1 MNRNILSIVCL
12 VIFLFPLRIKT
23 IAQANVS
30 QYNEVWNTPSDN
42 SFGSMPLGNGDVGLN
57 VWMEKNGD
65 LLFYISKVNAYDA
78 NHILP
83 KLGKIRVSMQP
94 AINTKTFKQTLNLID
109 ASVIIEVADVSLK
122 VWVDAN
128 NPIINVESKSKTS
141 RTVSIALEPL
151 RKLKPFSDSLPLKG
165 TVGVVFNEINKL
177 VWCYRNLSSA
187 WANNFKSQNTP
198 EMVAKTQDPILYR
211 TSGCVLDA
219 AGFVNESTTVLHSK
233 EAVSSFDCRIKVN
246 SSQPLTLY
254 KWLEDAKLSIVSE
267 WDKHKFYWESFWK
280 RSYINI
286 TTDTKGNFN
295 LDQCRYT
302 QFQQGAKAYE
312 GHKEINAAKNVF
324 QISKRYALERFCEAA
339 ASRGEVPPPYNGS
352 IFTMDMPVGFK
363 GFKELPK
370 VKGITPDERDWAFLS
385 FMWQNTRHP
394 YWAMDTRGDYETL
407 KPGMQFVK
415 DGLEICKDHCKKSF
429 GHEGAYIMEASWW
442 HNVGVFNWN
451 RMPPH
456 LKYHQLA
463 TIETPAIMCEYYE
476 HTHDATF
483 LNDVL
488 VPCAEEFLKYYEL
501 HFPKRNKEG
510 IMQMEGVGTAE
521 TYQGVTNP
529 STEMGGMKYV
539 LNKLITFPIDDEHR
553 KHFSALLRTM
563 PMLLTHKVMGLDLL
577 AVGEKYNAGREIC
590 ETPELY
596 SVYPFRQAWLG
607 TPNFLAMA
615 RQSFHVR
622 NISLDGSAD
631 GQAVETGGWQASPV
645 QAAYLG
651 LPKEAAR
658 LVSINFN
665 DDFINWHDNVDPSK
679 PFPNRPKARF
689 PAFWECKMDGT
700 PDNDH
705 GANSTN
711 ALQSMLLQSDGKKIF
726 LLPAW
731 PEDWNVSF
739 KMHAANN
746 TFIECVYRDGK
757 VQDLKVFPEERSK
770 DIVDMSSKKQRI
782 RNLVEVALS
791 DHNYLFGL
799 PQMLDAQPI
808 GGKQTADWLAK
819 FQETIKDCKTGPW
832 SNSLFKGNTAYIHIL
847 DWPKEGVRLSNIPYQ
862 LKKSTSISGS
872 IQVKQDKQGIV
883 LTGKPDSLNTIIK
896 LEFNNSLDSFVN
908 SIPSTYSFTKGFPLN
923 IQKDTSGKLIVL
935 ENFEDTKTIKR
946 FEVEINNPNHLRG
959 QSNPFEIQSLQAD
972 GNWKTIYKG
981 AVYWTICSKDIDETT
996 SKSFRLLIN
1005 ATGIKRFDLY

>member
-1 MNRNILSIVCL
+1 
-12 VIFLFPLRIKT
+12 
-23 IAQANVS
+23 
-30 QYNEVWNTPSDN
+30 
-42 SFGSMPLGNGDVGLN
+42 MPLGNGDVGLN
-57 VWMEKNGD
+57 VWMEENGD

-109 ASVIIEVADVSLK
+109 ASIDIEVADVSLK

-128 NPIINVESKSKTS
+128 NPIINVESKSNTS
-141 RTVSIALEPL
+141 RTVSISLEPL
-151 RKLKPFSDSLPLKG
+151 RKLNPYSDSLPLKG
-165 TVGVVFNEINKL
+165 TVGVVFNEANKL
-177 VWCYRNLSSA
+177 VWCYRNLSSV
-187 WANNFKSQNTP
+187 WAGNFKNQNTP
-198 EMVAKTQDPILYR
+198 EMVAKTQDPILNR
-211 TSGCVLDA
+211 TSGCLVEAD
-219 AGFVNESTTVLHSK
+219 GFVNESTTILHSTK
-233 EAVSSFDCRIKVN
+233 PISSFECSIKVN
-246 SSQPLTLY
+246 SSQPLTLD
-254 KWLEDAKLSIVSE
+254 KWLEEVKRPIISDWNA
-267 WDKHKFYWESFWK
+267 HKSYWEKFWN

-286 TTDTKGNFN
+286 TTNTKGNFN
-295 LDQCRYT
+295 LDQCRYS
-302 QFQQGAKAYE
+302 QFSQGAKAYE
-312 GHKEINAAKNVF
+312 GHKEIDAAKNVF

-363 GFKELPK
+363 GFKELPQK
-370 VKGITPDERDWAFLS
+370 KAISPDERDWAFLS

-394 YWAMDTRGDYETL
+394 YWAMDTRGDYETV
-407 KPGMQFVK
+407 KPGMQFVR
-415 DGLEICKDHCKKSF
+415 DELEICKDHCKKSF
-429 GHEGAYIMEASWW
+429 GHDGAYIMEASWW

-451 RMPPH
+451 KMPAH

-463 TIETPAIMCEYYE
+463 TIEAPAIMCEYYE
-476 HTHDATF
+476 HTHDAAF

-510 IMQMEGVGTAE
+510 IMLMEGVGTAE

-539 LNKLITFPIDDEHR
+539 LNKLLSFPIDGEHR
-553 KHFSALLRTM
+553 KHFTSLLRTM
-563 PMLLTHKVMGLDLL
+563 PMLPIRKVMGLDLL
-577 AVGEKYNAGREIC
+577 AVGEKYNPGREIC
-590 ETPELY
+590 ESPELY

-607 TPNFLAMA
+607 TPNYLAMA

-622 NISLDGSAD
+622 TISLDGSTD
-631 GQAVETGGWQASPV
+631 DQPVETGGWQATPI

-651 LPKEAAR
+651 LAKEAAR

-665 DDFINWHDNVDPSK
+665 DDFINWNESVDPSK

-689 PAFWECKMDGT
+689 HAFWECKMDGT

-711 ALQSMLLQSDGKKIF
+711 ALQSMLLQSDGDKIF

-746 TFIECVYRDGK
+746 TTIECVYNDGK
-757 VQDLKVFPEERSK
+757 VQVLKVFPEERRK
-770 DIVDMSSKKQRI
+770 DIVDMSSRKQRI
-782 RNLVEVALS
+782 RTLVEVALS

-799 PQMLDAQPI
+799 PPMLDAQPT

-819 FQETIKDCKTGPW
+819 YQETIKDCKAGPW
-832 SNSLFKGNTAYIHIL
+832 SNSLYKGNTVYVHVL
-847 DWPKEGVRLSNIPYQ
+847 DWPKEGVRLSSIPYQ
-862 LKKSTSISGS
+862 LKKSTSITGT
-872 IQVKQDKQGIV
+872 IQVKQDKQGYL

-896 LEFNNSLDSFVN
+896 LVFDSALDSFIY
-908 SIPSTYSFTKGFPLN
+908 SIPSTNSFNKGLPLN
-923 IQKDTSGKLIVL
+923 IQKDTNGKLIVV
-935 ENFEDTKTIKR
+935 ENFEVAKTIKR
-946 FEVEINNPNHLRG
+946 FEVEIINPNHLRG
-959 QSNPFEIQSLQAD
+959 QGNWFELQALQAE
-972 GNWKTIYKG
+972 GNWKT
-981 AVYWTICSKDIDETT
+981 VYEGEVYGTICSKEIVASS
-996 SKSFRLLIN
+996 SKSFRLLIR
-1005 ATGIKRFDLY
+1005 AEGIKRFDLF